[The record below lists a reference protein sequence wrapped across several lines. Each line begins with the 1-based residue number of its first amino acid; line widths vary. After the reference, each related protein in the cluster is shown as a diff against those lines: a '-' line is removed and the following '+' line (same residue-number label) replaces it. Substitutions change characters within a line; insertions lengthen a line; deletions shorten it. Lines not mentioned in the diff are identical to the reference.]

1 MKRIGIIS
9 DTHGTFD
16 DTLRRFLQNVDEIWH
31 AGDFGSLEL
40 FNVEFVKLARHLA
53 FTVDGYRFAQQQS
66 HGSQPVFEE
75 IGLIF

>member
-1 MKRIGIIS
+1 MLFRS
-9 DTHGTFD
+9 RPFAE
-16 DTLRRFLQNVDEIWH
+16 RFKQVNNGEELEL
-31 AGDFGSLEL
+31 DFGSLEL